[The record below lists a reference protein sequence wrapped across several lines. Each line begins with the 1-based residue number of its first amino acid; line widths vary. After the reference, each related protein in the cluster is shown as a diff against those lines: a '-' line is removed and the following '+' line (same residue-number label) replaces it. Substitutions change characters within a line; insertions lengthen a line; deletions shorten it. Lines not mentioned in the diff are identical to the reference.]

1 MTDHPHLRVT
11 VDDSRQVLTVTLA
24 NAEERN
30 AQTPSLWR
38 ALAAAG
44 EAVGDDIRVVVL
56 RAEGTSFSAGL
67 HRGML
72 SPAGMP
78 GEPHLVATATSAP
91 ADTAEM
97 IAGFQRAFRVWQEM
111 PQVVVAAVHGHAIG
125 AGFQLALA
133 ADLRVLADDAQL
145 AMRETSL
152 GLVPDLAGTRP
163 LVACVGYARALEI
176 CATGRFVGAAEATA
190 IGLATVAVPRAELDA
205 TTDDLVQALLE
216 APAGALRELKP
227 LLRSATEGS
236 AQDQLR
242 HEREAQVRRLGA
254 LAQGQP

>member
-125 AGFQLALA
+125 L
-133 ADLRVLADDAQL
+133 
-145 AMRETSL
+145 
-152 GLVPDLAGTRP
+152 RP
-163 LVACVGYARALEI
+163 LDEVQ
-176 CATGRFVGAAEATA
+176 
-190 IGLATVAVPRAELDA
+190 
-205 TTDDLVQALLE
+205 QALLE
-216 APAGALRELKP
+216 PGAIDHEQVGLPHRGRLLCRSLEVVGIRADRHDRGHVGRTRHDLGHDMAEDVRGHHHARSPAARRRTPARG
-227 LLRSATEGS
+227 RSTRGRWS
-236 AQDQLR
+236 S
-242 HEREAQVRRLGA
+242 RR
-254 LAQGQP
+254 